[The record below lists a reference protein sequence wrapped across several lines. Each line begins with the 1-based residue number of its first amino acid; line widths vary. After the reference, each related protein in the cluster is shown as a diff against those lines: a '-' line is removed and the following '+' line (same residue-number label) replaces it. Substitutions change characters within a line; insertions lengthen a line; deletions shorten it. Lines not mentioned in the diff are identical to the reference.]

1 MEAWSDPKSPMWIS
15 FSNVVGLSIIG
26 LGTINGGGSPF
37 WEALHINK
45 CDNLKIN
52 GITSIDSPRHHIS
65 INSCNGAAISQINLF
80 APEDS
85 PNTDGIDLRDDCI
98 AINTG
103 SININITN
111 INCGP
116 GHGISVGSLGANG
129 ETATVSNVQVTHCT
143 FNQTLNG
150 ARIKTW
156 PGGQG
161 YARNISFED
170 ITLINSKNPIV
181 IDQNYRDKGLL
192 DGTEAIVKFCISI
205 LISFLCFALVNGQNY
220 NVLNFGAK
228 GDGQTDDSKAFV
240 KTWSAA
246 CGGGEDIKT
255 LLIPA
260 GKTFLL
266 QPIVFQ
272 GPCRSKSIK
281 VQLDG
286 IIVAPSNKEAW
297 SNLKSQRWIG
307 FSTVSGLTIVGSGT
321 INGRAKVE
329 SFSTT
334 YSEYFYYV
342 YYVLLMK
349 TARGGDDC
357 IAINTGNF
365 NINITRINCGPGHG
379 ISVGSL
385 GADGEKAAVSNVQV
399 TNCTFNQ
406 TTNGARIKTWPGGAG
421 YARNIRFENITLI
434 DVKNPIIINQQYIDK
449 RRLND
454 AEDSAVAISNVIFV
468 GFHGTTSSK
477 DAITLDCSETTR
489 CEGVVIDGINITMAD
504 GEKPKFA
511 CNNVDGNSDDTSL
524 MRGCF
529 KNV

>member
-192 DGTEAIVKFCISI
+192 DGTE
-205 LISFLCFALVNGQNY
+205 
-220 NVLNFGAK
+220 
-228 GDGQTDDSKAFV
+228 
-240 KTWSAA
+240 
-246 CGGGEDIKT
+246 E
-255 LLIPA
+255 
-260 GKTFLL
+260 
-266 QPIVFQ
+266 
-272 GPCRSKSIK
+272 
-281 VQLDG
+281 
-286 IIVAPSNKEAW
+286 
-297 SNLKSQRWIG
+297 
-307 FSTVSGLTIVGSGT
+307 
-321 INGRAKVE
+321 
-329 SFSTT
+329 
-334 YSEYFYYV
+334 
-342 YYVLLMK
+342 
-349 TARGGDDC
+349 
-357 IAINTGNF
+357 
-365 NINITRINCGPGHG
+365 
-379 ISVGSL
+379 
-385 GADGEKAAVSNVQV
+385 
-399 TNCTFNQ
+399 
-406 TTNGARIKTWPGGAG
+406 
-421 YARNIRFENITLI
+421 
-434 DVKNPIIINQQYIDK
+434 
-449 RRLND
+449 
-454 AEDSAVAISNVIFV
+454 SAVAISSIKFI
-468 GFHGTTSSK
+468 GFNGTTSSK
-477 DAITLDCSETTR
+477 NAIALNCSEITR
-489 CEGVVIDGINITMAD
+489 CTDVIMDGIDISTSTGN
-504 GEKPKFA
+504 GEKPTVE
-511 CNNVDGNSDDTSL
+511 CQYVDGTSSDLNLMQECFQNSTIA
-524 MRGCF
+524 
-529 KNV
+529 